1 MTKQAY
7 LKCGKVMHK
16 RRRRRVARQQ
26 AAREERNGEK
36 DEFLVE
42 IKVVLFKRFLWQL
55 IVGKSEEVRKMLWQG
70 LYDCACTQA
79 IILDKH
85 CG

>member
-1 MTKQAY
+1 MKRSTTHTITH

-26 AAREERNGEK
+26 AALEERNGEK

-42 IKVVLFKRFLWQL
+42 IKVALLKRFLW
-55 IVGKSEEVRKMLWQG
+55 
-70 LYDCACTQA
+70 
-79 IILDKH
+79 
-85 CG
+85 